1 MDTYEVLKPYILY
14 INRKQF
20 EKTMGIHLSTSHY
33 IYEIGTSDFLT
44 SFFNTIECRLT
55 KGLFGKKYP
64 IVLNEFYNG
73 NLKYENLEKAE
84 RELKDI
90 QKRLKKIKP
99 SKVVWDKNDLN
110 KTPPWGNE
118 ISSDITDLSNYY
130 VTSDGRDLFDVIFRV
145 IEKAKSEKS
154 GIKIE

>member
-1 MDTYEVLKPYILY
+1 
-14 INRKQF
+14 
-20 EKTMGIHLSTSHY
+20 MGLHLSTSHY
-33 IYEIGTSDFLT
+33 IYEIGTSDFLI
-44 SFFNTIECRLT
+44 SFFDTIEYRLT
-55 KGLFGKKYP
+55 KGFFGKKYP

-90 QKRLKKIKP
+90 QKRLKKFKP

-110 KTPPWGNE
+110 KKPPWGDN
-118 ISSDITDLSNYY
+118 ISSDITDLSNYH
-130 VTSDGRDLFDVIFRV
+130 VTSDGKVLFDVIFRA
-145 IEKAKSEKS
+145 IEKGKSEKS